1 MSVLH
6 VLFKVAGAEYA
17 LPAADVLH
25 LESFISA
32 TKVPGAP
39 AHVIGILQVR
49 GRVVPVIDLRL
60 RFGLPAQDTTAAS
73 RVVVV
78 QAGAR
83 VIALLADSA
92 REVAKIDPAEYRPAP
107 EMMADEDGGQGFVRS
122 VARASN
128 RLVMLIDLP
137 RVVGYEQQEKIDGQ

>member
-6 VLFKVAGAEYA
+6 VLFFVGGAEYA

-25 LESFISA
+25 LETFTSA
-32 TKVPGAP
+32 TRVPGSP
-39 AHVIGILQVR
+39 AHVLGIVQVR
-49 GRVVPVIDLRL
+49 GRVVPVIDLRR
-60 RFGLPAQDTTAAS
+60 RFGLEGHELSASS

-78 QAGAR
+78 QAGGR

-92 REVAKIDPAEYRPAP
+92 REVAKIDPADCRPAP
-107 EMMADEDGGQGFVRS
+107 DVVTDTGQGFVKA

-137 RVVGYEQQEKIDGQ
+137 KVVGEEGLDAQ

>member
-6 VLFKVAGAEYA
+6 VLFTVGGAEYA

-25 LESFISA
+25 LETFAGA
-32 TKVPGAP
+32 TKVPGSP
-39 AHVIGILQVR
+39 AHVVGIVQVR
-49 GRVVPVIDLRL
+49 GRVVPVVDLRR
-60 RFGLPAQDTTAAS
+60 RFGMEPHQVTASS

-78 QAGAR
+78 QAAGR

-92 REVAKIDPAEYRPAP
+92 REVAKIDPAETRAAP
-107 EMMADEDGGQGFVRS
+107 EVVSEAGQGFVRA

-137 RVVGYEQQEKIDGQ
+137 RVIGEETLDG

>member
-6 VLFKVAGAEYA
+6 VLFTVAGAEYA
-17 LPAADVLH
+17 LPASDVLH
-25 LESFISA
+25 LESYSAA

-39 AHVIGILQVR
+39 AHVVGIVQVR
-49 GRVVPVIDLRL
+49 GRVVPVIDLRR
-60 RFGLPAQDTTAAS
+60 RFGLEAHEVTASS

-78 QAGAR
+78 QAAGR
-83 VIALLADSA
+83 IIALLADSA
-92 REVAKIDPAEYRPAP
+92 REVARIDPAETRPAP
-107 EMMADEDGGQGFVRS
+107 EVVAENGQGFVRA

-137 RVVGYEQQEKIDGQ
+137 RVIGEENLDGQ

>member
-6 VLFKVAGAEYA
+6 VLFTVGGAEYA

-25 LESFISA
+25 LESFSTA
-32 TKVPGAP
+32 TKVPGSP
-39 AHVIGILQVR
+39 AHVMGLVQVR
-49 GRVVPVIDLRL
+49 GRVVPVIDLRR
-60 RFGLPAQDTTAAS
+60 RFGLDPHQVSANS

-78 QAGAR
+78 HAGGR

-92 REVAKIDPAEYRPAP
+92 REVARIDPAETRAAP
-107 EMMADEDGGQGFVRS
+107 EVVSDSGQGFVKA

-137 RVVGYEQQEKIDGQ
+137 RVIGEEDLDGE

>member
-6 VLFKVAGAEYA
+6 VLFKVAGAEYG

-25 LESFISA
+25 LESYSSS
-32 TKVPGAP
+32 TPVPGAP
-39 AHVIGILQVR
+39 AHVAGIVQVR
-49 GRVVPVIDLRL
+49 GRVVPVIDLRR
-60 RFGLPAQDTTAAS
+60 RFGLESEPTTATS

-78 QAGAR
+78 QAAGR
-83 VIALLADSA
+83 VVALLADSA
-92 REVAKIDPAEYRPAP
+92 REVAKIDPADCKPAP
-107 EMMADEDGGQGFVRS
+107 EMMTDAGQGFVRA

-137 RVVGYEQQEKIDGQ
+137 TVIGEEALHGQ